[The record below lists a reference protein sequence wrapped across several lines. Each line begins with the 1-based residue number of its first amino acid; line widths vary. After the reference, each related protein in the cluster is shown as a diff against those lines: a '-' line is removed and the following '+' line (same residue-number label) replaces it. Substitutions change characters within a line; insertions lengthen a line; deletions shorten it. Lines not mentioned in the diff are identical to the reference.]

1 LDAARSRPCAA
12 SDTGSDEYVVS
23 PEPPARLI
31 IGGAIWIA
39 IGISAAGI
47 FIAALFQQYATELV
61 DSGLR
66 EHLEELVTLI
76 DLNSDGQP
84 LLYRPLADPLYSQMG
99 SGFSWQ
105 VSRSGKSLIK
115 STSVSSEEL
124 PIPDDVLQA
133 DEVRKLTLNGPARSN
148 DRVRATIQPQG
159 TSSLPLRVQI
169 GADSAIVE
177 GMLPTFNGPLRFPWS
192 C

>member
-1 LDAARSRPCAA
+1 MNTSFLQSLR
-12 SDTGSDEYVVS
+12 
-23 PEPPARLI
+23 ARLV
-31 IGGAIWIA
+31 IGGAISIA
-39 IGISAAGI
+39 IGVSAAGI

-84 LLYRPLADPLYSQMG
+84 LLYSPLADPSYSQIG

-124 PIPDDVLQA
+124 PIPDALHPSPGDLEKA
-133 DEVRKLTLNGPARSN
+133 AAREV
-148 DRVRATIQPQG
+148 
-159 TSSLPLRVQI
+159 
-169 GADSAIVE
+169 
-177 GMLPTFNGPLRFPWS
+177 
-192 C
+192 